1 MRAYIMMMLLRFTK
15 TRIETS
21 NLLEKGL
28 IQKTVYLVGTIEK
41 VTDFLT
47 FSSIVRIQHFHLI
60 HKSSYIKRRIDI

>member
-1 MRAYIMMMLLRFTK
+1 MMMLLRFTK

-41 VTDFLT
+41 VRLFHPSYVPNI
-47 FSSIVRIQHFHLI
+47 FIVFANSKLP
-60 HKSSYIKRRIDI
+60 